1 MSKLPPIP
9 SEQKTVQDATHPG
22 RHGAKTGAQAK
33 TPGDGDANLNEQGD
47 QANMRQNFRPQRAV
61 LAR

>member
-9 SEQKTVQDATHPG
+9 SEQKTVQDAAHPG
-22 RHGAKTGAQAK
+22 RHEAKAAIP
-33 TPGDGDANLNEQGD
+33 PGDGDVNLDEQGD

-61 LAR
+61 LDR

>member
-9 SEQKTVQDATHPG
+9 SEQKTNQDAVNPG
-22 RHGAKTGAQAK
+22 RHAKTEQPSNP
-33 TPGDGDANLNEQGD
+33 PGDSDVNLDEQGS

-61 LAR
+61 LDR

>member
-9 SEQKTVQDATHPG
+9 SEQETVQDATHAG
-22 RHGAKTGAQAK
+22 RHGAKARAQSS
-33 TPGDGDANLNEQGD
+33 PPSDGDANLNERGD

-61 LAR
+61 LDR